1 MSDRAPTAYIGAAL
15 AVARHETRLLIHSPL
30 TAIFQAGFLA
40 TLMACVFLIADFYST
55 DEASIQPMLVY
66 LPWVALIFVPA
77 LAMRAWSDEH
87 GDRGVEL
94 LLTLPVPV
102 GAVVVGKFIAGYAVL
117 LLTLLFTAPF
127 VATVYYLGQPD
138 GGVIAA
144 GYLAAAL
151 LLAVYFAVALCAAA
165 LAREPV
171 GAFVIGIFLLFVL
184 SLAGW
189 DAFGRLLLARVP
201 AGAVEW
207 ISAASPVRWYNAI
220 GRGLIDA
227 GAIGYFAL
235 AVAAA
240 LLATGCLIA
249 GRRRPDRTAG
259 RWVRG
264 TAATAAVVVLLPFA
278 AGALARLPVAVD
290 LTAEKEFTLHDGTR
304 AVAERLPVGT
314 EIVFYWSASQTTVPQ
329 AIKSHARRIGDLL
342 RRIERAADGRLAV
355 RVVDPAPDSDSE
367 LAAQKDGVQRV
378 PMSSGDAFFFGAT
391 FRQGGRT
398 GTIPYFDIRRDR
410 QAEYDIAV
418 ALKGLSRARTPKVG
432 VLSPLLASSAVVEG
446 REGLSFLAEI
456 KRSYDLA
463 VIPFFAPKLPEDL
476 DVLVIVDSTIMR
488 RETLYDI
495 DQFVMRGGGLIV
507 MVDPFVRFNRA
518 SDRVAPDPSVEIN
531 DISDLLLA
539 WGLRFDSAIVGD
551 DSLASTVA
559 NERQETMAFPYWL
572 RIGADRLAGGH
583 PVTASLNE
591 ISLIE
596 PGSFKIENAA
606 RFQPLVTTTEASGAT
621 DRIGYRGRGPSEL
634 AAAFRK
640 DGRPRV
646 LAAAGRAAFPSA
658 FKTAPDGFPADK
670 HLTVAKRP
678 GIVFAVADADWIFDP
693 FALQQVEIGGQP
705 IVRPLNDNLT
715 LLLNM
720 VEFASG
726 DPALISIRSRGQLQ
740 RPFVRVAA
748 LFEAARRS
756 VSAEE
761 QGLAQRIAEVER
773 KIAEIVREAGA
784 KSVEQLPGT
793 LRREI
798 EAAQKEMLP
807 VRRRLRDVRR
817 QIREEVERLGRRL
830 VAINLLAGPA
840 LAFGAAGLAALW
852 RRRRRM
858 NEGAAR

>member
-1 MSDRAPTAYIGAAL
+1 MSARAPAAYAGAVL
-15 AVARHETRLLIHSPL
+15 AVARHEIRLLIHSPL

-40 TLMACVFLIADFYST
+40 TLMACVFLVADFYST

-87 GDRGVEL
+87 GDRSVEL
-94 LLTLPVPV
+94 LLTLPMPV
-102 GAVVVGKFIAGYAVL
+102 GAVVAGKFIAGYAVL

-127 VATVYYLGQPD
+127 AATVYYLGQPD
-138 GGVIAA
+138 GGVIVA

-171 GAFVIGIFLLFVL
+171 GAFVVGISALFAL

-201 AGAVEW
+201 AGMVDW
-207 ISAASPVRWYNAI
+207 ISALSPVHWYNAA

-227 GAIGYFAL
+227 GVVGYFAL
-235 AVAAA
+235 AIAAA
-240 LLATGCLIA
+240 LIATGCLIA
-249 GRRRPDRTAG
+249 GRRRPARSAG
-259 RWVRG
+259 RWARG
-264 TAATAAVVVLLPFA
+264 IAIGAVAVALLPLA
-278 AGALARLPVAVD
+278 AAALARLPVAVD
-290 LTAEKEFTLHDGTR
+290 LTAENEFTLHDGTR
-304 AVAERLPVGT
+304 AVAARLPAGT
-314 EIVFYWSASQTTVPQ
+314 EIVFYWSASQATVPQ
-329 AIKSHARRIGDLL
+329 SIKSHARRVGDLL
-342 RRIERAADGRLAV
+342 RRIERAAEGRLKV
-355 RVVDPAPDSDSE
+355 RTVDPAPDSDAE

-378 PMSSGDAFFFGAT
+378 PMSSGDTFFFGAT
-391 FRQGGRT
+391 FSHGGRT
-398 GTIPYFDIRRDR
+398 GAISYFDIRRDR
-410 QAEYDIAV
+410 LAEYDIAV
-418 ALKGLSRARTPKVG
+418 ALKGLGRARTPKVG
-432 VLSPLLASSAVVEG
+432 VLSPLLASSAALEG
-446 REGLSFLAEI
+446 RAGLSFLAEI

-463 VIPFFAPKLPEDL
+463 VIPFFAPKLPEGL
-476 DVLVIVDSTIMR
+476 DVLVVVDSTIMQ
-488 RETLYDI
+488 REALYQI

-507 MVDPFVRFNRA
+507 MVDPFVRFNPG
-518 SDRVAPDPSVEIN
+518 SDRVVPDPSAEIN

-539 WGLRFDSAIVGD
+539 WGLRFEAGIVGD
-551 DSLASTVA
+551 DSLSSTVA

-591 ISLIE
+591 VSLIE
-596 PGSFKIENAA
+596 PGSFKIENAD
-606 RFQPLVTTTEASGAT
+606 RFQPLVTTTDASGTIA
-621 DRIGYRGRGPSEL
+621 RLGYRGRGPGEL
-634 AAAFRK
+634 AAAFKR
-640 DGRPRV
+640 DGKPRV
-646 LAAAGRAAFPSA
+646 LAAAGRFAFPSA
-658 FKTAPDGFPADK
+658 FKTAPGGADK
-670 HLTVAKRP
+670 GAHLSVAKRP
-678 GIVFAVADADWIFDP
+678 AVVFAVADADWIFDP

-720 VEFASG
+720 IEFASG

-740 RPFVRVAA
+740 RPFTRVAK
-748 LFEAARRS
+748 LFDAARRS

-761 QGLAQRIAEVER
+761 QGLAQRIGEVER
-773 KIAEIVREAGA
+773 KIAEIVREAGV
-784 KSVEQLPGT
+784 KSVEHLPGA

-798 EAAQKEMLP
+798 EKAQKEMLP

-817 QIREEVERLGRRL
+817 LIREEVERLGRHL

-840 LAFGAAGLAALW
+840 LAFGAAGVAALW
-852 RRRRRM
+852 RRRRRAG
-858 NEGAAR
+858 EGATL